1 MWNSLVCPSFGMCA
15 QLLCVVCVCVSHV
28 FFFLLLILI
37 YCLVVHAF
45 LAFTRRRMHN
55 MFWHGPRRSMRQCKT
70 MAHMCLS
77 VYYQH
82 WLHCFSRSPVVM
94 YSLIKTYTMHFDC
107 DLCAHFSL
115 ICLLLLYSFFV
126 STLSLSL
133 SLTLLRILLEGN
145 RHMSLALMAN
155 FKQSKWHMKQD
166 RTREWQTTHT

>member
-1 MWNSLVCPSFGMCA
+1 MSPSHSHSRKKDVGEKNLHGILPTCESIVNLMQCGIPSFVHRLACA
-15 QLLCVVCVCVSHV
+15 RNFCVLCVCVSHV

-37 YCLVVHAF
+37 YCLVVYAF

-133 SLTLLRILLEGN
+133 FDFASYFAGR
-145 RHMSLALMAN
+145 
-155 FKQSKWHMKQD
+155 Q
-166 RTREWQTTHT
+166 